1 MPAASTSPCPMCAGA
16 DAAIDSPLQR
26 LLPPGASRFIAQT
39 PRFVAVP
46 TFGCFVP
53 GYLLIV
59 PRPHVLSFG
68 QLGPGLRREAD
79 MLATRLSERIATVYG
94 MPALG
99 FEYGNN
105 VPGGRR
111 IEHAHWH
118 LLPSR
123 ADLAGWL
130 GQRLCGHK
138 VAGLAGLPGDP
149 AASYIA
155 VRTQDKAV
163 TVYPV
168 PSQQRQR
175 IRLRRVVAGLDPRV
189 NSDDWDFEQARFPDL
204 IRQTVR
210 DLAPAVR
217 TG

>member
-1 MPAASTSPCPMCAGA
+1 MCTGA
-16 DAAIDSPLQR
+16 DAAVDSPLQR
-26 LLPPGASRFIAQT
+26 LLPPGVSRFIAQT

-46 TFGCFVP
+46 TFGCFVA

-59 PRPHVLSFG
+59 PRTHVLSFG
-68 QLGPGLRREAD
+68 QLGTDALREAD
-79 MLATRLSERIATVYG
+79 MLVTRLSARIAVVYG

-99 FEYGNN
+99 FEYGSN

-123 ADLAGWL
+123 ADLARWL
-130 GQRLCGHK
+130 DQRLCGQA
-138 VAGLAGLPGDP
+138 VAGMADLPGDS

-155 VRTQDKAV
+155 VRDQGGVV

-168 PSQQRQR
+168 PNQQRQR

-189 NSDDWDFEQARFPDL
+189 IGADWDFEQARFPDL

-210 DLAPAVR
+210 DLTPA
-217 TG
+217 TGAG

>member
-1 MPAASTSPCPMCAGA
+1 MCAGA
-16 DAAIDSPLQR
+16 DAAVDSPLQR
-26 LLPPGASRFIAQT
+26 LLPPGTSRFIAQT
-39 PRFVAVP
+39 PHFVAVP

-59 PRPHVLSFG
+59 PRAHVLSFG
-68 QLGPGLRREAD
+68 LLGTDALREAD
-79 MLATRLSERIATVYG
+79 TLVAGLSAGITAVYG

-130 GQRLCGHK
+130 GQRLCGQA
-138 VAGLAGLPGDP
+138 VAGLVSLPADP

-155 VRTQDKAV
+155 VRDQGGAV
-163 TVYPV
+163 TAYPV
-168 PSQQRQR
+168 PSRQRQR
-175 IRLRRVVAGLDPRV
+175 IRLRRVVAGLDSRV
-189 NSDDWDFEQARFPDL
+189 NGADWDFEQARFPDL

-210 DLAPAVR
+210 DLAPAV
-217 TG
+217 GAG